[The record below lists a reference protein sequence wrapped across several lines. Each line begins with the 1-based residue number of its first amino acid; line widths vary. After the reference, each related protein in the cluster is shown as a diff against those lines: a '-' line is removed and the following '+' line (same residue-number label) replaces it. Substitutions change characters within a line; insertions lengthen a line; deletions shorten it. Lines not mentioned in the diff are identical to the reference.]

1 MERPRPPITVGPV
14 RPPGPVI
21 PFAGA
26 GTSSIAAPQT
36 QFGGYGV
43 AMPTTPLMQYAG
55 LNPSKERAPQ
65 PDPIVLPPQPAPE
78 PEPIFAP
85 APPPPPPITD
95 PDLRGESPTAPTAPG
110 SDFQAGLKYTDT
122 EGPTGY
128 YPGPTP
134 DRPSPPPPPIPGD
147 ASDYGIDV
155 LLRATDSNLPPEVIV
170 AMDQQ
175 REDPTAKIDV
185 NIGTFDPTS
194 SKEDL
199 RLSSAPAVITPPPAA
214 VTPPPSGLL
223 EKLVDQVREAAGGEA
238 SEISLPEGV
247 TPEGVTPGGE
257 YYDDPITGNRMYQP
271 PMPKRSPGT
280 SGIQA
285 MPTPIDLTTGKP
297 KEFTFDGMLPPPKK
311 APPKKPVP
319 PKRTPPKIT
328 VGPVRPPRPVIPKA
342 PPKKTPPGVVLGRGR
357 KGQGSGKPVPPK
369 KTLPKK
375 TPPKK
380 PSPPKKTPPKK
391 TPPKRTPPPK
401 KTPPKKTPPKRT
413 PPKRTPPKKPSPPK
427 RPPFSIFDRIPSSGP
442 TGYSV

>member
-1 MERPRPPITVGPV
+1 MAVRPQMLSDLEIEILRRAQAGMERPRPPITVGPV

-238 SEISLPEGV
+238 SEIR
-247 TPEGVTPGGE
+247 
-257 YYDDPITGNRMYQP
+257 GN
-271 PMPKRSPGT
+271 
-280 SGIQA
+280 A
-285 MPTPIDLTTGKP
+285 
-297 KEFTFDGMLPPPKK
+297 
-311 APPKKPVP
+311 
-319 PKRTPPKIT
+319 
-328 VGPVRPPRPVIPKA
+328 
-342 PPKKTPPGVVLGRGR
+342 
-357 KGQGSGKPVPPK
+357 
-369 KTLPKK
+369 
-375 TPPKK
+375 
-380 PSPPKKTPPKK
+380 
-391 TPPKRTPPPK
+391 
-401 KTPPKKTPPKRT
+401 
-413 PPKRTPPKKPSPPK
+413 
-427 RPPFSIFDRIPSSGP
+427 
-442 TGYSV
+442 